1 MQNTSL
7 TRSNLGQSIGLLLM
21 GAAAVIGMIE
31 FDDKPRVRMALP
43 SQPAYAF
50 AAQPSN
56 TGGSTLRREREES
69 APHYI
74 SYNVAQRTPG
84 RTGRI

>member
-1 MQNTSL
+1 MQNSSL
-7 TRSNLGQSIGLLLM
+7 TRSNLVQSIGLLMM
-21 GAAAVIGMIE
+21 GAAAVVGMIE
-31 FDDKPRVRMALP
+31 FPDKPRVREALP

-56 TGGSTLRREREES
+56 NGGSTLRREREES
-69 APHYI
+69 APHYV